1 MPSNAAILVDR
12 TQRTHGRPLFH
23 GHMSCQRGAVGEDTV
38 VTDIRVMADVRV
50 RHDQAIPAHACRPAA
65 ARGSARD
72 GDALANHG
80 PPADLRAGWLTG
92 ILQILWRD
100 THG

>member
-12 TQRTHGRPLFH
+12 TQCTHGRPLFH

-38 VTDIRVMADVRV
+38 VTDIRIMPDVRI
-50 RHDQAIPAHACRPAA
+50 RHDQAIPAHARHPATS
-65 ARGSARD
+65 RCSARD
-72 GDALANHG
+72 GDALADHCL
-80 PPADLRAGWLTG
+80 PADLDAGWLTG

-100 THG
+100 TY